1 MNEKNDLTTGNV
13 KKTMLKFVLPYL
25 LSCFLQTFYGMAD
38 LFVVGLYNGPQTTT
52 AVSVGSQVMHMLTV
66 MIVGLAMGTTVRI
79 ARAVGAKDAKDAGE
93 TIGTSVVF
101 FAIVAVVLV
110 VVLLVATRGITTIM
124 MTPEEAVQETNRYL
138 LICFAGIPFITAYNV
153 ISSIFRGAGDSKS
166 PMIFVAIACVVN
178 VVMDFVFIGGF
189 RMGAAGAAL
198 GTVAGQMVSVLA
210 SLVVLRKMKF
220 GFAVKRKELRIKRG
234 TLTAILRVGVPVA
247 MQDGLI
253 QIAFIVIT
261 IIANSRGLI
270 ASTGVGIVE
279 KLISFMF
286 LVPSAFLSAISSITA
301 QNMGAGKPERARES
315 LRFGLLITV
324 SWGILCCLYG
334 QFFPQTLVGLFTTEQ
349 AVVVAGSAYLRP
361 YSMDCIFAAVHF
373 CFSGYFCGDQKS
385 GISFLHNIVSIL
397 AVRIPVAYLASRFFP
412 ESLFPMGLAAPLG
425 SLLSAVI
432 CIAFYMYFRKR
443 EKGLT
448 H

>member
-66 MIVGLAMGTTVRI
+66 IIVGLAMGTTVRI

-101 FAIVAVVLV
+101 FAIVAVVLT

-315 LRFGLLITV
+315 LRFGLWITV
-324 SWGILCCLYG
+324 SWGILCCLYC

-349 AVVVAGSAYLRP
+349 AVVVAGSAYLSP

-397 AVRIPVAYLASRFFP
+397 AVRIPGAYFASRFFP

-443 EKGLT
+443 EKGLI

>member
-1 MNEKNDLTTGNV
+1 MNEKNDLTIGNV

-101 FAIVAVVLV
+101 FAIVAVVLA

-189 RMGAAGAAL
+189 RLGAAGAAL

-261 IIANSRGLI
+261 IFLRSHPLQPRIWGQASRNVRG
-270 ASTGVGIVE
+270 
-279 KLISFMF
+279 
-286 LVPSAFLSAISSITA
+286 
-301 QNMGAGKPERARES
+301 N
-315 LRFGLLITV
+315 
-324 SWGILCCLYG
+324 LCG
-334 QFFPQTLVGLFTTEQ
+334 
-349 AVVVAGSAYLRP
+349 
-361 YSMDCIFAAVHF
+361 
-373 CFSGYFCGDQKS
+373 
-385 GISFLHNIVSIL
+385 
-397 AVRIPVAYLASRFFP
+397 LAS
-412 ESLFPMGLAAPLG
+412 
-425 SLLSAVI
+425 
-432 CIAFYMYFRKR
+432 
-443 EKGLT
+443 
-448 H
+448 

>member
-1 MNEKNDLTTGNV
+1 M
-13 KKTMLKFVLPYL
+13 
-25 LSCFLQTFYGMAD
+25 
-38 LFVVGLYNGPQTTT
+38 GLYNGPQTTT

-101 FAIVAVVLV
+101 FAIVAVVLA

-198 GTVAGQMVSVLA
+198 GTVTGQMVSVLA
-210 SLVVLRKMKF
+210 SLIVLRKMKF
-220 GFAVKRKELRIKRG
+220 GFAVKRKELCIKRG
-234 TLTAILRVGVPVA
+234 VLSTILCVGVPVA

-270 ASTGVGIVE
+270 ASTSVGIVE

-315 LRFGLLITV
+315 LRFG
-324 SWGILCCLYG
+324 S
-334 QFFPQTLVGLFTTEQ
+334 
-349 AVVVAGSAYLRP
+349 
-361 YSMDCIFAAVHF
+361 
-373 CFSGYFCGDQKS
+373 
-385 GISFLHNIVSIL
+385 
-397 AVRIPVAYLASRFFP
+397 
-412 ESLFPMGLAAPLG
+412 
-425 SLLSAVI
+425 
-432 CIAFYMYFRKR
+432 
-443 EKGLT
+443 
-448 H
+448 